1 MQDAY
6 YYSAECQLLLLQEN
20 KRHAQDAVMQTALQ
34 SLGMLEQDLPHSVQ
48 LRCDVFTNLRMMLLL
63 PAEIRQEYTD
73 VTIQTYR
80 LWASPRTRAL
90 MDGGGANA
98 QDNMKTHL
106 AQFRVLCVYEQ
117 CSAVQRRA
125 VQAAVHRLSRV
136 FQVEW
141 IVQNDGKKLRFDEEE
156 LTPRRTP

>member
-1 MQDAY
+1 MQNAY
-6 YYSAECQLLLLQEN
+6 YYSAGSQLLLLHEN
-20 KRHAQDAVMQTALQ
+20 KSNAQDAVMQTALR
-34 SLGMLEQDLPHSVQ
+34 SLGMLEQDLPQSVA
-48 LRCDVFTNLRMMLLL
+48 LRCDIFTKLRMMLLL
-63 PAEIRQEYTD
+63 PAEIRREYTD
-73 VTIQTYR
+73 VTMQTYR

-98 QDNMKTHL
+98 QDNIQTQL

-141 IVQNDGKKLRFDEEE
+141 IVQNDGRKLCFDEEE
-156 LTPRRTP
+156 LTPRRT